1 MFGAKRVRR
10 RPDPA
15 ESPWRFADFTTL
27 FQSASL
33 SQFASNTGYV
43 ALPLIAVTALHAG
56 PAEVGALAALST
68 VAFLLIG
75 LPVGAWVDRM
85 RHRQVLILAD
95 LARALLFATIPVAWW
110 LDRLTMQ
117 QLYVVAFAG
126 GAATVFF
133 DVGSQSVLPR
143 IVGPAALVRANA
155 AVVTLI
161 ALANV
166 AGRGAGGALVQLLTA
181 PVAALCSA
189 LAYLLSAVTL
199 TRMTP
204 VVRPPVDGTARPRLG
219 VQIAEGLR
227 HVLGHAELRALALT
241 ATLNNLGSQVINTML
256 PILFVRSLDL
266 PAGALGAFW
275 AVGGA
280 GLLLGARCAL
290 PTARRLGYGR
300 NLALIGLCVA
310 PAALLVPLIDRGPV
324 LWLAGL
330 GWTLALFKTGM
341 DNVVGV
347 SLRQRMTP
355 PELLG
360 RMNATFRFLLTGAL
374 ALGAALGGLLGELL
388 GVRATL
394 WVGAV
399 ILALAFVPVFLSPV
413 RRRRDLPAA
422 LAVT

>member
-1 MFGAKRVRR
+1 MFGARRVRR
-10 RPDPA
+10 RPDPD
-15 ESPWRFADFTTL
+15 ESPWRFADFNAL
-27 FQSASL
+27 FRSASL

-43 ALPLIAVTALHAG
+43 ALPLIAVTALRAG

-68 VAFLLIG
+68 AAFLLIG
-75 LPVGAWVDRM
+75 LPVGAWVDRT
-85 RHRQVLILAD
+85 RHRQVLIVAD
-95 LARALLFATIPVAWW
+95 LARAVLFATIPVAWW
-110 LDRLTMQ
+110 LDSLTMM
-117 QLYVVAFAG
+117 QLYAVAFVS

-143 IVGPAALVRANA
+143 LVGPAALVRANA
-155 AVVTLI
+155 AIVTLI

-189 LAYLLSAVTL
+189 IAYLLSAVTL
-199 TRMTP
+199 NRMTRVP
-204 VVRPPVDGTARPRLG
+204 RAPAGTGARPRLG

-256 PILFVRSLDL
+256 PILFVRSLGL
-266 PAGALGAFW
+266 PAGALGVFW
-275 AVGGA
+275 AAGGA
-280 GLLLGARCAL
+280 GLLVGARCAL

-310 PAALLVPLIDRGPV
+310 PAALLVPLIERGPL
-324 LWLAGL
+324 LWLAGA
-330 GWTLALFKTGM
+330 GWTLALCKTGM

-355 PELLG
+355 PALVG

-374 ALGAALGGLLGELL
+374 ALGAVLGGVLGELI
-388 GVRATL
+388 GVRPTL
-394 WVGAV
+394 WVGAA
-399 ILALAFVPVFLSPV
+399 ILALAFVPVFVSPV
-413 RRRRDLPAA
+413 RRRRELPAA

>member
-1 MFGAKRVRR
+1 MPTRLSRR
-10 RPDPA
+10 RADPA
-15 ESPWRFADFTTL
+15 ESPWRFADFTAL

-43 ALPLIAVTALHAG
+43 ALPLIAVASLGAG
-56 PAEVGALAALST
+56 PGEVGALVALST
-68 VAFLLIG
+68 AAFLVIG
-75 LPVGAWVDRM
+75 LPVGAWVDRL
-85 RHRQVLILAD
+85 RHREVLILAD
-95 LARALLFATIPVAWW
+95 LARGILFATIPFAWW
-110 LDRLTMQ
+110 LDHLTMQ
-117 QLYVVAFAG
+117 QLYVVAFAS

-155 AVVTLI
+155 AIVTLI

-166 AGRGAGGALVQLLTA
+166 LGRGVGGALVQLLTA

-189 LAYLLSAVTL
+189 FAYLLSAAFLMRITRSPRATPDLASPTPTL
-199 TRMTP
+199 RS
-204 VVRPPVDGTARPRLG
+204 
-219 VQIAEGLR
+219 QIAEGLR
-227 HVLGHAELRALALT
+227 HVLGQVELRALALT
-241 ATLNNLGSQVINTML
+241 ATLNNLGSTIINTML
-256 PILFVRSLDL
+256 PIVFVRNLDL

-290 PTARRLGYGR
+290 PAARVLGYGR
-300 NLALIGLCVA
+300 NLGLVGLWLA
-310 PAALLVPLIDRGPV
+310 PAALLVPLIDRGPMM
-324 LWLAGL
+324 WLAAL
-330 GWTLALFKTGM
+330 GWALALFKTGM

-355 PELLG
+355 PGLIG
-360 RMNATFRFLLTGAL
+360 RMNATFRFLLTGAI
-374 ALGAALGGLLGELL
+374 AVGAVLGGVLGELL
-388 GVRATL
+388 GVRPTL
-394 WVGAV
+394 WVGAA

>member
-1 MFGAKRVRR
+1 MRR

-15 ESPWRFADFTTL
+15 ESPWRFTDFNVL
-27 FQSASL
+27 FRSASL
-33 SQFASNTGYV
+33 SQLASNTGYV
-43 ALPLIAVTALHAG
+43 ALPLIAVTALRAG

-68 VAFLLIG
+68 AAFLLIG
-75 LPVGAWVDRM
+75 LPVGAWVDRT
-85 RHRQVLILAD
+85 RHRQVLIVAD
-95 LARALLFATIPVAWW
+95 VARAVLFATIPVAWW
-110 LDRLTMQ
+110 LDSLTMQ
-117 QLYVVAFAG
+117 QLYAVAFAS

-155 AVVTLI
+155 AIVTMI

-189 LAYLLSAVTL
+189 IAYLLSAVTL
-199 TRMTP
+199 TRMTRVP
-204 VVRPPVDGTARPRLG
+204 RAPAGTEARPRLG
-219 VQIAEGLR
+219 VQIVEGLR

-256 PILFVRSLDL
+256 PILFVRGLDL
-266 PAGALGAFW
+266 PAGALGTFW
-275 AVGGA
+275 AAGGA
-280 GLLLGARCAL
+280 GLLIGARCAL

-310 PAALLVPLIDRGPV
+310 PAALLVPLVDRGPL
-324 LWLAGL
+324 LWLAGA
-330 GWTLALFKTGM
+330 GWTLALCKTGM

-355 PELLG
+355 PALVG

-374 ALGAALGGLLGELL
+374 ALGAVLGGVLGELI
-388 GVRATL
+388 GVRGTL

-399 ILALAFVPVFLSPV
+399 ILALAFVPVFVSPV
-413 RRRRDLPAA
+413 RRRRELPTA